1 MAINSVKIHINV
13 FGFYAPRRV
22 NRIPFRFLPLI
33 SHLFALSPPRL
44 LSLPSCQKTLYFC
57 PMSKSAK
64 QKYYVVWRG
73 FKPGIYS
80 SWEMCRKQITGYENA
95 QYKSFAS
102 LEEARQAFEKSYV
115 EIMELKGKKD
125 LHALTTGRK
134 PILNSLS
141 VDAACKGNP
150 GILEYRGVYT
160 DTQTEVFRRGPY
172 AEGTVNIGEFLAIVL
187 ALAWLKKNKLQM
199 PIYSD
204 SRTAIAW
211 IRKKQVNTKLKW
223 SEKNRELLR
232 AVNSARQWLKENDY
246 GNIPIL
252 KWETDIWGEI
262 PADYGRK

>member
-1 MAINSVKIHINV
+1 
-13 FGFYAPRRV
+13 
-22 NRIPFRFLPLI
+22 
-33 SHLFALSPPRL
+33 
-44 LSLPSCQKTLYFC
+44 
-57 PMSKSAK
+57 MSKDAK

-95 QYKSFAS
+95 QHKSFTS
-102 LEEARQAFEKSYV
+102 LEEAQQAFEKSYE
-115 EIMELKGKKD
+115 EIRALKGKKD
-125 LHALTTGRK
+125 LHKLTTGHK

-187 ALAWLKKNKLQM
+187 GLAWLKKNKLQM

-211 IRKKQVNTKLKW
+211 IKKKQVNTKLKW

-232 AVNSARQWLKENDY
+232 AVNSAQQWLKENDY

-252 KWETDIWGEI
+252 KWETSIWGEI
-262 PADYGRK
+262 SADYGRK